1 MAWGARGR
9 GIYYFETWTTQIYIF
24 AEIEKKFSTKPFMAS
39 YEDGIGKHYLEMSF
53 WNFIT
58 LPAEERGWDKEGAA
72 NGIGN
77 I

>member
-1 MAWGARGR
+1 
-9 GIYYFETWTTQIYIF
+9 
-24 AEIEKKFSTKPFMAS
+24 MAS